1 MYDLKNPAKA
11 KILLK
16 KALNHTDKFK
26 DAELINQINDLL
38 EEIG

>member
-16 KALNHTDKFK
+16 KALSHTDSYR
-26 DAELINQINDLL
+26 DSELINKINDLL